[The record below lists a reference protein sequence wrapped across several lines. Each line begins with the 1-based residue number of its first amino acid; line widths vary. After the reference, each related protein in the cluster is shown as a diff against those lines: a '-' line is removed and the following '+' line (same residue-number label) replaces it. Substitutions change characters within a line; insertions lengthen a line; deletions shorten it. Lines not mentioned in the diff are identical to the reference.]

1 MKKILLVSLLSISLA
16 SSLSAYELN
25 GNLGVK
31 WTGFKTI
38 KKVPVSGTFNTINLD
53 IKSSASL
60 SDFLTSAN
68 VIIKSASFESKDS
81 ARNENIISTLFALPS
96 AEIIEG
102 SILEVNEDEKSLIL
116 NVTMNEV
123 TNPVKMDYKIE
134 NGNIVAIGNIDVLD
148 FLMENSFMDF
158 AEKCSTYHENKSFSD
173 VDIEFTIPYK

>member
-1 MKKILLVSLLSISLA
+1 MKKILLASLLSISLV

-31 WTGFKTI
+31 WTGFKTM

-68 VIIKSASFESKDS
+68 KVEIIFSFLTESFDS
-81 ARNENIISTLFALPS
+81 NEADLMITFALPS

-123 TNPVKMDYKIE
+123 TNPVKMDYTIE
-134 NGNIVAIGNIDVLD
+134 NGKIVAIGNIDVLD

>member
-1 MKKILLVSLLSISLA
+1 MKKILLASLLSFSLV

-25 GNLGVK
+25 GDLGVK
-31 WTGFKTI
+31 WTGFKTE
-38 KKVPVSGTFNTINLD
+38 KKLPVSGTFND
-53 IKSSASL
+53 IKIDIKASPNL

-68 VIIKSASFESKDS
+68 VIIKTSSFESKNPG
-81 ARNENIISTLFALPS
+81 RNESIVSTLFALPS
-96 AEIIEG
+96 AEVIEG
-102 SILEVNEDEKSLIL
+102 NILEVNEDDKSLIL

-123 TNPVKMDYKIE
+123 TNPVRMDYTIE

-158 AEKCSTYHENKSFSD
+158 AEKCAALHENKSFSD

>member
-1 MKKILLVSLLSISLA
+1 MKKILLASLLSISLA

-81 ARNENIISTLFALPS
+81 VRNENII
-96 AEIIEG
+96 
-102 SILEVNEDEKSLIL
+102 
-116 NVTMNEV
+116 
-123 TNPVKMDYKIE
+123 
-134 NGNIVAIGNIDVLD
+134 
-148 FLMENSFMDF
+148 
-158 AEKCSTYHENKSFSD
+158 
-173 VDIEFTIPYK
+173 